1 MGRNKEDAGFA
12 IFHILLDLG
21 GRKDVG
27 RRHLSFA
34 LSFDQSL
41 KLLSSLEFNI
51 IIRESL
57 VQSSV
62 TLHQFIQ

>member
-1 MGRNKEDAGFA
+1 MGRNNEDAGFA

-41 KLLSSLEFNI
+41 SY
-51 IIRESL
+51 
-57 VQSSV
+57 
-62 TLHQFIQ
+62 